1 MTSTCEH
8 RALSGIVL
16 VAICLA
22 LVIAL
27 ATLSPAESV
36 TYMRIDRTV
45 LEKRVQIVPSTL
57 QDRSSAPA
65 RPVPQRRLPRCAVA
79 AWCPTLSYPI

>member
-27 ATLSPAESV
+27 ATLSPA
-36 TYMRIDRTV
+36 D
-45 LEKRVQIVPSTL
+45 L
-57 QDRSSAPA
+57 
-65 RPVPQRRLPRCAVA
+65 
-79 AWCPTLSYPI
+79 